1 MKLDKHC
8 LMKGSILRGLK
19 AAADILLPRQCIT
32 CGRKLLLNEKHL
44 CLGCLADMPQTYF
57 WTMSHNPMADK
68 FNEVIQKALEEGGSS
83 GNDCATETSD
93 AAEEPCHEHYAYAS
107 ALFFYHSEA
116 EYRLIPYQIK
126 YHGNISAGRYFG
138 EMLGRRL
145 AGSLLY
151 QDVDMV
157 IPVPL
162 HWTRKW
168 KRGYNQAEVIARGI
182 AESLGV
188 PVRTDLLKRCRRT
201 STQTKMGVDAKRKN
215 VAGAFAATPELTA
228 LMEEGG
234 IRHLLLV
241 DDVFTTGSTSGACFT
256 ALRAVIPS
264 PVRISIATLGYVGH

>member
-1 MKLDKHC
+1 
-8 LMKGSILRGLK
+8 MKGSILRGLK

-44 CLGCLADMPQTYF
+44 CIGCLADLPQTYF
-57 WTMSHNPMADK
+57 WTLSHNPMADK
-68 FNEVIQKALEEGGSS
+68 FNGVIQKTLEEESSS
-83 GNDCATETSD
+83 GNDCASEVSD
-93 AAEEPCHEHYAYAS
+93 ATEDTCHEHYAYAS

-116 EYRLIPYQIK
+116 EYRLILYQIK

-138 EMLGRRL
+138 KMLGRRL

-151 QDVDMV
+151 QDVDIV

-215 VAGAFAATPELTA
+215 VAGAFAATPELTV

-256 ALRAVIPS
+256 ALRKILPAKT
-264 PVRISIATLGYVGH
+264 RISIATLGYVGH

>member
-1 MKLDKHC
+1 
-8 LMKGSILRGLK
+8 
-19 AAADILLPRQCIT
+19 
-32 CGRKLLLNEKHL
+32 
-44 CLGCLADMPQTYF
+44 
-57 WTMSHNPMADK
+57 
-68 FNEVIQKALEEGGSS
+68 
-83 GNDCATETSD
+83 
-93 AAEEPCHEHYAYAS
+93 
-107 ALFFYHSEA
+107 
-116 EYRLIPYQIK
+116 
-126 YHGNISAGRYFG
+126 
-138 EMLGRRL
+138 
-145 AGSLLY
+145 
-151 QDVDMV
+151 MV

-201 STQTKMGVDAKRKN
+201 STQTKMGVDAKRMN
-215 VAGAFAATPELTA
+215 VAGAFAATPELTI